1 MLELN
6 KEYTYKQIIELL
18 GWEEKAGN
26 SKKAQ
31 IKEIESCFEFY
42 HPMNKKTHKE
52 KKSYIFTK
60 QLREPV
66 EPSKSNCGGSH
77 NTKNIKPMIE
87 YLQGYLSDGLFGEY
101 QSMTTWYCEI
111 LDLLDKE
118 LCTTVYQGEDAIN
131 AYCNKHNIH
140 NSKLL
145 CDYVSTAKSVLKD
158 ILLKALKNME
168 KNKLCTYY
176 DGYIFIYDMGNR
188 YGYIMTDGINDII
201 IGNETTVCNDLK
213 EEHNLSDK
221 LKGRQLLMQIY
232 NRKDLTEAFDEFKVL
247 GLMDSDEAIDLLNK
261 ELDFAHGEEHCTHI
275 DDEHPLVN
283 YYHGV
288 CVSDMELVDADTDA
302 LAKDICTIIRNKT
315 RKAMYSKGG
324 KNSRGEKYYIYNE
337 FKHSAEMDNIE
348 QLLFV
353 PCISPIN
360 ALTDDAI
367 TKGYTGEDFLDQIK
381 DEDIFEQFDFLQSS
395 NNFNSAT
402 DDWGEQIDFSVE
414 EMLDMPTMGE
424 VQPHLAKKGSVAN
437 RYLCSEGDYPTMDS
451 DVLSQEEAWELFA

>member
-1 MLELN
+1 MIELN

-31 IKEIESCFEFY
+31 INEIESCFEFY

-66 EPSKSNCGGSH
+66 KPSMENSKGNNS
-77 NTKNIKPMIE
+77 KNITPMIK
-87 YLQGYLSDGLFGEY
+87 YLQGYLSDGFFSEY
-101 QSMTTWYCEI
+101 HSMTTWYCEI

-201 IGNETTVCNDLK
+201 IGNETTVCDDLK

-232 NRKDLTEAFDEFKVL
+232 NRKELTEAFDEFKVL

-283 YYHGV
+283 YYRGV
-288 CVSDMELVDADTDA
+288 CVNDMELVDADTDA
-302 LAKDICTIIRNKT
+302 LAKDICTIVRNKT

-324 KNSRGEKYYIYNE
+324 KNSRGEKYYVYNE
-337 FKHSAEMDNIE
+337 FEHSAEMDNIE
-348 QLLFV
+348 NLLFV

-360 ALTDDAI
+360 ALTDDEIA
-367 TKGYTGEDFLDQIK
+367 ELDY
-381 DEDIFEQFDFLQSS
+381 L
-395 NNFNSAT
+395 FN
-402 DDWGEQIDFSVE
+402 D
-414 EMLDMPTMGE
+414 TMGE
-424 VQPHLAKKGSVAN
+424 VQSDLTKKGSVADSD
-437 RYLCSEGDYPTMDS
+437 LHSEGGKT
-451 DVLSQEEAWELFA
+451 VLSEEEAWELFA

>member
-1 MLELN
+1 MIELN

-31 IKEIESCFEFY
+31 IKEIESCFEWY

-87 YLQGYLSDGLFGEY
+87 YLQGYLSDGFFGEY

-131 AYCNKHNIH
+131 SYCNKHNIH

-158 ILLKALKNME
+158 IFLKALKNME

-247 GLMDSDEAIDLLNK
+247 ELMDSDEAIDLLNK

-283 YYHGV
+283 YYRGV

-302 LAKDICTIIRNKT
+302 LAKEICTIVRNKT

-324 KNSRGEKYYIYNE
+324 KNSRGEKYYVYNE
-337 FKHSAEMDNIE
+337 FEHSAEMDNIE

-353 PCISPIN
+353 PCVSPIN
-360 ALTDDAI
+360 ALTDDEIA
-367 TKGYTGEDFLDQIK
+367 ELD
-381 DEDIFEQFDFLQSS
+381 EL
-395 NNFNSAT
+395 FNRT
-402 DDWGEQIDFSVE
+402 I
-414 EMLDMPTMGE
+414 GE
-424 VQPHLAKKGSVAN
+424 VQPDLAKVTDSD
-437 RYLCSEGDYPTMDS
+437 LHSEGDKPKMDS
-451 DVLSQEEAWELFA
+451 EQGSQKSSKVDRYVLSQEEAWELFA

>member
-1 MLELN
+1 MIELN

-31 IKEIESCFEFY
+31 INEIESCFEFY

-87 YLQGYLSDGLFGEY
+87 YLQGYLSDGFFGEY

-111 LDLLDKE
+111 LDLLDEE
-118 LCTTVYQGEDAIN
+118 LCTKVYQGEDEIN

-247 GLMDSDEAIDLLNK
+247 GLMDSDEAIELLNK
-261 ELDFAHGEEHCTHI
+261 ELDFAHGEEYCTHI
-275 DDEHPLVN
+275 DYEHPLVN
-283 YYHGV
+283 YYRGV
-288 CVSDMELVDADTDA
+288 CVNDMELVDADTDA
-302 LAKDICTIIRNKT
+302 LAKEICTIIRNKT

-324 KNSRGEKYYIYNE
+324 KNSRGEKYYVYNE
-337 FKHSAEMDNIE
+337 FEHSAEMDNIE
-348 QLLFV
+348 NLLFV

-360 ALTDDAI
+360 ALTDDEIAELDYLFDDTVCGVQMNP
-367 TKGYTGEDFLDQIK
+367 TKT
-381 DEDIFEQFDFLQSS
+381 
-395 NNFNSAT
+395 
-402 DDWGEQIDFSVE
+402 
-414 EMLDMPTMGE
+414 
-424 VQPHLAKKGSVAN
+424 
-437 RYLCSEGDYPTMDS
+437 
-451 DVLSQEEAWELFA
+451 VLSEEEAWELFA